1 MTSVFFLFESS
12 QGVREGVTALQ
23 QFALQVEGQE
33 RVEGEQE
40 KLAVQLC
47 SYELLPDVGPS
58 PLVSHLLTRP
68 HQYCCHS

>member
-1 MTSVFFLFESS
+1 MVFFEERTPPTLEHDTVTSVFFLFESS

-40 KLAVQLC
+40 KLDL
-47 SYELLPDVGPS
+47 
-58 PLVSHLLTRP
+58 
-68 HQYCCHS
+68 